1 MNAKGATTIIQLS
14 NPVCG
19 AKKYPKAIEV
29 LKQFAKQNGF
39 LFFISRL

>member
-19 AKKYPKAIEV
+19 AKKYPKAIEA
-29 LKQFAKQNGF
+29 LKQNGF
-39 LFFISRL
+39 LFFINRL